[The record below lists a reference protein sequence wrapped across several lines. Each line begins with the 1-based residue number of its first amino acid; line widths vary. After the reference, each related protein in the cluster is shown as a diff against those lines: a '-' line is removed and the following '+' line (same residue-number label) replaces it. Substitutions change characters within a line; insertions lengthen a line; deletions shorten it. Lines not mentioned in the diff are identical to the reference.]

1 MKLKELAKD
10 IEKQKQ
16 KQKNDPKVETILSDQ
31 TNMEGS
37 QSERNDSVSESFNQ
51 EKLDEM

>member
-10 IEKQKQ
+10 IEKQK
-16 KQKNDPKVETILSDQ
+16 NDPKGETILSDQ

-51 EKLDEM
+51 EKLDGM

>member
-16 KQKNDPKVETILSDQ
+16 KSDAKILSDQ
-31 TNMEGS
+31 TNMAGNRLEGEDMILKS
-37 QSERNDSVSESFNQ
+37 SNQ

>member
-16 KQKNDPKVETILSDQ
+16 IQKNDAKGETILSDQ
-31 TNMEGS
+31 IDMEGS
-37 QSERNDSVSESFNQ
+37 QLERDDIVSSSFNQ